1 MHVAT
6 FHDVNTV
13 KEKETRKLILKSSA
27 IKSKSV
33 LQFWKQSF
41 KSILGVILRVS
52 KAFILR
58 T

>member
-13 KEKETRKLILKSSA
+13 EKETSKLILRSSA

-52 KAFILR
+52 KAFILW

>member
-13 KEKETRKLILKSSA
+13 EKETRKLILKSSA

-52 KAFILR
+52 KAFILW

>member
-13 KEKETRKLILKSSA
+13 EKETRKLILKSSA

-41 KSILGVILRVS
+41 KNILGVILRVS
-52 KAFILR
+52 KAFILW

>member
-1 MHVAT
+1 MHEAT

-13 KEKETRKLILKSSA
+13 EKETSKLILKSSA

-41 KSILGVILRVS
+41 KNILGVILRVS
-52 KAFILR
+52 KAFILW